1 MSSISAVVSAPALV
15 TTTVASTF
23 NSVASAATVAYAFVP
38 STEGPRDVPR
48 PNKQQPLPF
57 FPTDQI
63 RPKSRLRLADKIQVG
78 PAREVELGSPK
89 ILTSYVNANKS
100 LKHRLVGVR
109 CFCCVV
115 LGGMVAP
122 FSNVGAFVCVPYLSF
137 FSLVPTLYKKKDI
150 SDGAA
155 DHTVPSPW
163 VVGHRGSIYQELENT
178 RQGYQLCAAIG
189 CDAVELDVFVLKCG
203 TGRTSLVNERSDV

>member
-137 FSLVPTLYKKKDI
+137 FSLVPTLYKKRTLAMAQQTIPCPVRGLSGTVVLFIKSWKTRVKDFN
-150 SDGAA
+150 S
-155 DHTVPSPW
+155 VPP
-163 VVGHRGSIYQELENT
+163 
-178 RQGYQLCAAIG
+178 
-189 CDAVELDVFVLKCG
+189 
-203 TGRTSLVNERSDV
+203 LVAMLLNWMSSS